1 MKKVLL
7 ISDGWKRLIT
17 YAWVVGIMDA
27 INESDEEIGLFQCNC
42 FGNWS
47 FDEKH
52 NQGEYNMF
60 TLPHMEN
67 YDGIILDCNNIVD
80 ETQKE

>member
-1 MKKVLL
+1 MKKVVL

-17 YAWVVGIMDA
+17 YAWVVGIMEA

-52 NQGEYNMF
+52 NQG
-60 TLPHMEN
+60 
-67 YDGIILDCNNIVD
+67 GI
-80 ETQKE
+80 